1 MNERQIPTGRMI
13 DAADTPQ
20 DFREF
25 RTLRAGIDAE
35 FNRIRDFGGYD
46 HPFAID
52 GWCPDILGE
61 VGCLRDPQSGRQV
74 EILSSQP
81 SVMLYTGNRLAGVK
95 AANKAGGRC
104 EDHTGVAIECQHFPD
119 AVNRPEFPSPLL
131 RPGELYCQ
139 KTVFRFGTY

>member
-1 MNERQIPTGRMI
+1 FLDVAGTR
-13 DAADTPQ
+13 Q

-25 RTLRAGIDAE
+25 RPLRSGIDAE
-35 FNRIRDFGGYD
+35 FNHIRDFRGYD

-52 GWCPDILGE
+52 GWRPGILGE
-61 VGCLRDPQSGRQV
+61 VGCLRDPKSGRQV

-81 SVMLYTGNRLAGVK
+81 SVMLYTGNWLAGSGGQTK
-95 AANKAGGRC
+95 SGGRY
-104 EDHTGVAIECQHFPD
+104 DDYAGVAVECQNFPD

-139 KTVFRFGTY
+139 KIVFRFGIC